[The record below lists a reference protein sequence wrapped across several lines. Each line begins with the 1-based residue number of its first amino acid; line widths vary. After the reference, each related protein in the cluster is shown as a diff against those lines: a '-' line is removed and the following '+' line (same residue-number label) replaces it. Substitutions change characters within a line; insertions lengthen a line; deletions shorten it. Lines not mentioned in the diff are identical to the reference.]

1 MLRMGRSQKQEAPD
15 NITPASPATIAES
28 APPNT
33 QPPSTGVPTSNAA
46 NTERPAYA
54 AAPAT
59 PRAFSETDALARDMR
74 EGVVGGFVG
83 GNTSLTGEANFKGM
97 LRVDGHLAG
106 RINSEKGTLIVSSGG
121 RVEADVMV
129 AVAKI
134 NGTVN
139 GNINATE
146 RLELGRTARVFGDI
160 RTPTL
165 LIEQGAIFEGACRMN
180 AQAEAKQPPLRQAS
194 NTSTSLSNNN
204 TDAMTK
210 PQGAATNTPGRGQEF
225 TPAASDAK
233 PQPPPSPQPASAQEA
248 QGAGTV

>member
-1 MLRMGRSQKQEAPD
+1 MLRMGRNQKQEAPE
-15 NITPASPATIAES
+15 NVAPSSPATVVES
-28 APPNT
+28 APPST
-33 QPPSTGVPTSNAA
+33 QPPGVPNAA
-46 NTERPAYA
+46 LAERPAYA

-106 RINSEKGTLIVSSGG
+106 RINSEKGTLIVSSGA
-121 RVEADVMV
+121 RVEADVVV

-160 RTPTL
+160 STPTL
-165 LIEQGAIFEGACRMN
+165 LIEQGAFFEGACRMD
-180 AQAEAKQPPLRQAS
+180 AQAEAKLQPLRPTSNAS
-194 NTSTSLSNNN
+194 APLINKT
-204 TDAMTK
+204 TDA
-210 PQGAATNTPGRGQEF
+210 PTNVPGRDQAL
-225 TPAASDAK
+225 TPAAADAK
-233 PQPPPSPQPASAQEA
+233 PQPPPPRQSAPEA